1 MFYVLV
7 GSEFWK
13 KVSAEHGIGADG
25 FLVNGSTSSD
35 DRKDV
40 FFYQVI
46 IGYYRFIVFW
56 IFIPISIGLLGRWWT
71 IHSSFITSGS
81 RTKSKWFCFFDFV
94 IVYWK

>member
-1 MFYVLV
+1 MPREVITLQVGQCGNQGKQEIMIVFVKNHQITKVLYVLV

-40 FFYQVI
+40 FFYQVT
-46 IGYYRFIVFW
+46 IGCYRFIVF
-56 IFIPISIGLLGRWWT
+56 
-71 IHSSFITSGS
+71 
-81 RTKSKWFCFFDFV
+81 
-94 IVYWK
+94 